1 MVSCVNKEIIEMIL
15 NREMKITDFDFEE
28 PLNTWHDAFIVEL
41 LKWFNKKIE
50 QMPEFKRDVRN
61 RDKDW
66 IEHWTNYYEQYVRI
80 LYYFVVY
87 KNIQD
92 SDVLSK
98 IFRYLFLVNKDDN
111 PYRDYY
117 DMISSEKLM
126 KVYKYLIMYTP
137 NLKKDSEERE
147 CLDNVLV
154 GIWNNKEIENRL
166 ERILIINIKTF
177 DNYVL
182 MTHLTID
189 DDDYNE
195 DNYYKYK
202 SKTKNIYNE
211 DYGMML

>member
-1 MVSCVNKEIIEMIL
+1 MVSTVNKEIIEMIL

-147 CLDNVLV
+147 
-154 GIWNNKEIENRL
+154 
-166 ERILIINIKTF
+166 
-177 DNYVL
+177 
-182 MTHLTID
+182 
-189 DDDYNE
+189 
-195 DNYYKYK
+195 
-202 SKTKNIYNE
+202 
-211 DYGMML
+211 

>member
-15 NREMKITDFDFEE
+15 NRAMKITDFDFEE

-126 KVYKYLIMYTP
+126 KVYKYLIMYTI
-137 NLKKDSEERE
+137 NLKKDSEER
-147 CLDNVLV
+147 
-154 GIWNNKEIENRL
+154 
-166 ERILIINIKTF
+166 
-177 DNYVL
+177 
-182 MTHLTID
+182 
-189 DDDYNE
+189 
-195 DNYYKYK
+195 
-202 SKTKNIYNE
+202 
-211 DYGMML
+211 